1 MAPVQIALVDLGQL
15 GKGCESYFMQGM
27 EEWVRAQ
34 NQQAHALHR
43 AADYTQAEA
52 TYRAALPWANLRQRA
67 TLLNNLAVLCRD
79 TGRYREALPMQE
91 EALRI
96 RRDIYGET
104 HRETLI
110 ALNNLGSLLGAMGE
124 WRKAGEMLRPLLK
137 HPEHLTADAL
147 VNIALVD
154 KMEGRYAEALEHL
167 KMALPLANG
176 RTRATVDNNL
186 GFVLIA
192 IGKRKQA
199 RQHISNALAMLP
211 EGHPMWLK
219 IRLSMASLELL
230 EHNFRA
236 ARDHAQA
243 AGRDGEV
250 MLAWIDYAD
259 GQWQQAESRLATI
272 SSEEVDVL
280 ELRARLALKHKQ
292 EDQAIALLERALRVG
307 AEQPAQ
313 LHGCLELYAG
323 IMRRRKQYAEAA
335 RAEQS
340 MITLETR
347 SAIAGAS
354 YR

>member
-1 MAPVQIALVDLGQL
+1 MS
-15 GKGCESYFMQGM
+15 KCCESYFMQGM

-79 TGRYREALPMQE
+79 TGRFREALPMQE
-91 EALRI
+91 QALRI
-96 RRDIYGET
+96 RRELLGDT
-104 HRETLI
+104 HAETLI

-147 VNIALVD
+147 VNIALVE
-154 KMEGRYAEALEHL
+154 KMQGHYADAVMHL
-167 KMALPLANG
+167 KQALPLASD
-176 RTRATVDNNL
+176 RTLATVENNL
-186 GFVLIA
+186 GLTLIA

-199 RQHISNALAMLP
+199 RQHIEQALAALP
-211 EGHPMWLK
+211 TGHPMWRK
-219 IRLSMASLELL
+219 IRLSLASLELA
-230 EHNFRA
+230 EHHYREARA
-236 ARDHAQA
+236 HAEA
-243 AGRDGEV
+243 AGKDGEV

-259 GQWQQAESRLATI
+259 GQWQQAESRVATI
-272 SSEEVDVL
+272 DSERVDVL
-280 ELRARLALKHKQ
+280 ELRARLALKRKQ
-292 EDQAIALLERALRVG
+292 EDTAIELLERAQRVG
-307 AEQPAQ
+307 AEQPSQ
-313 LHGCLELYAG
+313 LHGCLELYAA

>member
-1 MAPVQIALVDLGQL
+1 MDLGRIS
-15 GKGCESYFMQGM
+15 KCCESYFMQGM

-79 TGRYREALPMQE
+79 TGRFREALPMQE
-91 EALRI
+91 QALRI
-96 RRDIYGET
+96 RREIYGDA
-104 HRETLI
+104 HAETLI
-110 ALNNLGSLLGAMGE
+110 ALNNLGSLLGAMGD

-147 VNIALVD
+147 VNIALVE
-154 KMEGRYAEALEHL
+154 KMEGRYGDAIAHL
-167 KMALPLANG
+167 KQALPLASD
-176 RTRATVDNNL
+176 RTRATVENNL
-186 GFVLIA
+186 GMALIA

-199 RQHISNALAMLP
+199 RHHIEQALAALP
-211 EGHPMWLK
+211 TGHPMWRR
-219 IRLSMASLELL
+219 IRLSLASLELA
-230 EHNFRA
+230 EHHYREARA
-236 ARDHAQA
+236 HAEA
-243 AGRDGEV
+243 AGREGEV

-272 SSEEVDVL
+272 TSEQVDVL
-280 ELRARLALKHKQ
+280 ELRARLALMHKQ
-292 EDQAIALLERALRVG
+292 EDTAIELLERAQRVG
-307 AEQPAQ
+307 AEQPGQ
-313 LHGCLELYAG
+313 LHGCLELYAA

>member
-1 MAPVQIALVDLGQL
+1 
-15 GKGCESYFMQGM
+15 MQGM

-52 TYRAALPWANLRQRA
+52 KYRAALPWANLRQRA

-79 TGRYREALPMQE
+79 TGRYREALPLQE

-96 RRDIYGET
+96 RREIYGET
-104 HRETLI
+104 HKETLI
-110 ALNNLGSLLGAMGE
+110 TLNNLGSLWGAMGE
-124 WRKAGEMLRPLLK
+124 WRKAGELLRPLLK
-137 HPEHLTADAL
+137 HAEHLTADAL
-147 VNIALVD
+147 VNIALFE
-154 KMEGRYAEALEHL
+154 KLQGRYGDAISHL
-167 KMALPLANG
+167 KQALPLASD
-176 RTRATVDNNL
+176 RTRATVQNNL
-186 GFVLIA
+186 GLTLIA
-192 IGKRKQA
+192 VGKRKQA
-199 RQHISNALAMLP
+199 RSHIEAALAAAP
-211 EGHPMWLK
+211 TGHPMWRK
-219 IRLSMASLELL
+219 IRLSLAILEFA
-230 EHNFRA
+230 EHNYRQ
-236 ARDHAQA
+236 ARLHAEA
-243 AGRDGEV
+243 AGREGQV

-259 GQWQQAESRLATI
+259 GQWQQAESRLATV
-272 SSEEVDVL
+272 SSETVDVL
-280 ELRARLALKHKQ
+280 ELQARLALKHKK

-313 LHGCLELYAG
+313 LYGCLELYAG

-335 RAEQS
+335 RSEQT